1 LQKQKNVMKMKDY
14 NIYDLASNDKWI
26 EEESRAHSS
35 LNASNKYILIEV
47 GENKDARRGGVAPSG
62 WFEDSS
68 IADNDMMKVM
78 EKMTLMKMRIM
89 ERRMMIIYI

>member
-1 LQKQKNVMKMKDY
+1 MKMKDY

-62 WFEDSS
+62 
-68 IADNDMMKVM
+68 
-78 EKMTLMKMRIM
+78 
-89 ERRMMIIYI
+89 